1 MKRLFLLTL
10 LVMCVVGCQKNI
22 DTPESNLIEVGFS
35 SNIPSITFEDEPLV
49 QTRASYDEPKYLIQV
64 RSNGEPY
71 AYGVLKDITS
81 QKILME
87 AGKTYTMEVAYFP
100 NGHSMRFYNS
110 TNNKY
115 TDGFVYSVGTYIEPN
130 SSFGSTSGT
139 YQFMPDIKYYAE
151 NITYTASVTNK
162 NICLDLDAW
171 VFGLS
176 INVNNLTDGM
186 VKISAPSSGVPNEMP
201 PFVITPDKPNYEAIY
216 TMFYVRGEFINPDV
230 LISYA
235 NGSGVETKIYEGELP
250 TALLK
255 KTIVNINL
263 KPVSSGAESSF
274 YVNLED
280 ITITDGETLDLNQE

>member
-35 SNIPSITFEDEPLV
+35 SNIPSITFDDEPLV

-64 RSNGEPY
+64 CSDGEPY

-100 NGHSMRFYNS
+100 NGHSMRFYRDV
-110 TNNKY
+110 NNQF
-115 TDGFVYSVGTYIEPN
+115 TDGFVYSVKTQIRFE
-130 SSFGSTSGT
+130 SSFGDMSTDS
-139 YQFMPDIKYYAE
+139 YYFLPDIKYYKE
-151 NITYTASVTNK
+151 NTTYTASSNSTNIK
-162 NICLDLDAW
+162 LDLDAW

-176 INVNNLTDGM
+176 FNVTNFTEGTINIKPGGSHVLPAIT
-186 VKISAPSSGVPNEMP
+186 
-201 PFVITPDKPNYEAIY
+201 ITPDKPEYEAVY
-216 TMFYVRGEFINPDV
+216 SMYNQGDTFYKPDV
-230 LISYA
+230 LISYTNA
-235 NGSGVETKIYEGELP
+235 SGVETKIYEGQLP

-263 KPVSSGAESSF
+263 KPASNETESSF
-274 YVNLED
+274 SVNLED
-280 ITITDGETLDLNQE
+280 ITIIDGETLDLNQE